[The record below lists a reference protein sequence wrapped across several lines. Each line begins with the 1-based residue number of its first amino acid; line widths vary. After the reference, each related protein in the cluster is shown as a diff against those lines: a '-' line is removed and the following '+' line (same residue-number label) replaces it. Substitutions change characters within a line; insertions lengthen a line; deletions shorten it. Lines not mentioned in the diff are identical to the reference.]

1 MTYQEK
7 KDYEVIE
14 DEIESLEVKLESVND
29 SMSHNQS
36 DFVKLQELTEEKE
49 ALEEAILEKMTY
61 YEYLEDLNA
70 KILGN

>member
-1 MTYQEK
+1 M
-7 KDYEVIE
+7 IE